1 MEDSVRD
8 GTRVSAR
15 DWVGDWLKG
24 WVGDSGGDLVE
35 GSVEG
40 SVGDSIISG
49 EDVNRIGN
57 LGGWIHVLTG
67 DETAVR
73 SGLIHFGW

>member
-35 GSVEG
+35 GSV
-40 SVGDSIISG
+40 GDSIISE
-49 EDVNRIGN
+49 EDVNKIGN
-57 LGGWIHVLTG
+57 LGGWILTG

-73 SGLIHFGW
+73 SGLIHFG